1 MTLEKCLSFFF
12 PDNKLLRFTTK
23 INYASKPG
31 SLSSKSFC
39 SLCISAPSNTKSCKK
54 PTPPPNANLRLASQ
68 ALREWFS
75 NGERV
80 YYQCNPGYSQTGFS
94 IQRCSKGQWMPA
106 KSLFTCIG
114 QYLQPLLQCK
124 SVDVNNTK
132 CYSCHKPCFPFT
144 FVDLLYMFYIT
155 GRSIPLPF
163 ILVKKEEITQ
173 ERKASRASKTKPPI
187 ISYLCF

>member
-1 MTLEKCLSFFF
+1 MIIIIIIIYLFIYLLINVQSLKRQPSMGFISSPFSRCTRNPNNSSTNDIREMPFFFF

-106 KSLFTCIG
+106 KSLLTCIG
-114 QYLQPLLQCK
+114 
-124 SVDVNNTK
+124 
-132 CYSCHKPCFPFT
+132 
-144 FVDLLYMFYIT
+144 
-155 GRSIPLPF
+155 
-163 ILVKKEEITQ
+163 
-173 ERKASRASKTKPPI
+173 
-187 ISYLCF
+187 

>member
-1 MTLEKCLSFFF
+1 MYSLRSDNPAWALFLHHSHDAQETQTTRQLMTLEKCLSFFF

-31 SLSSKSFC
+31 SLSSKSFS

-54 PTPPPNANLRLASQ
+54 PTPPPNAHLRLASQ

-106 KSLFTCIG
+106 KSLLTCIG
-114 QYLQPLLQCK
+114 
-124 SVDVNNTK
+124 
-132 CYSCHKPCFPFT
+132 
-144 FVDLLYMFYIT
+144 
-155 GRSIPLPF
+155 
-163 ILVKKEEITQ
+163 
-173 ERKASRASKTKPPI
+173 
-187 ISYLCF
+187 